1 MKIELTIDRMK
12 KLPDGAI
19 PALESELLKRL
30 SKQFDECQLTIK
42 RATNDGLTVFGGRQ
56 ERGRTYRAGDLG
68 KRGRVVLLIA

>member
-1 MKIELTIDRMK
+1 MIIKLTIDHMK

-42 RATNDGLTVFGGRQ
+42 RASNDGLTVFGGDKKEVEHIVQ
-56 ERGRTYRAGDLG
+56 EA
-68 KRGRVVLLIA
+68 

>member
-30 SKQFDECQLTIK
+30 SKQFDDCQIESP
-42 RATNDGLTVFGGRQ
+42 R
-56 ERGRTYRAGDLG
+56 
-68 KRGRVVLLIA
+68 II

>member
-1 MKIELTIDRMK
+1 MKIELTIYRME

-42 RATNDGLTVFGGRQ
+42 RASNDGLTVFGGDKNEVEHIMQ
-56 ERGRTYRAGDLG
+56 ETWESADEWFY
-68 KRGRVVLLIA
+68 

>member
-30 SKQFDECQLTIK
+30 SKQFDDYQLTIK
-42 RATNDGLTVFGGRQ
+42 RASHDGLTVSGSDKKEVEHILQ
-56 ERGRTYRAGDLG
+56 ETWESADEWFY
-68 KRGRVVLLIA
+68 

>member
-30 SKQFDECQLTIK
+30 SKQFDNCQLTIK
-42 RATNDGLTVFGGRQ
+42 RASNDGLTVFRGDKKEVEHIVQ
-56 ERGRTYRAGDLG
+56 ETWESADEWFY
-68 KRGRVVLLIA
+68 

>member
-30 SKQFDECQLTIK
+30 SEQFDECQLTIK
-42 RATNDGLTVFGGRQ
+42 RASTDGLTVF
-56 ERGRTYRAGDLG
+56 
-68 KRGRVVLLIA
+68 